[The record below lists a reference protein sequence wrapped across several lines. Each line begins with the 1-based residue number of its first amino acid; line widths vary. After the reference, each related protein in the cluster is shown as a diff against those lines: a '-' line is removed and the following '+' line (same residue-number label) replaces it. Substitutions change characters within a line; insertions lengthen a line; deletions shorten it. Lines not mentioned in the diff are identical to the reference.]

1 MKNIYVGY
9 DFGTN
14 EIKVTNGTTPLSGVN
29 KGQLDSGVLEAKA
42 YTDSKIQNLG
52 EYVGKISPSAG
63 LPLTGSGANNEI
75 DKGDWWYIEA
85 EGTLLGVPVHVG
97 DRLQALINDPDTSDN
112 TAQNVG
118 FTVLH
123 TYHPE
128 DGRFSI
134 TNLSLVANTPLNV
147 NHGLGYKFVQVSVAD
162 SNGKRVDLDVN
173 FVDENNLTLE
183 ANVNVSVWGVIS
195 I

>member
-14 EIKVTNGTTPLSGVN
+14 EIKVANGTTATSATN
-29 KGQLDSGVLEAKA
+29 KGQLDAGILEAKA

-52 EYVGKISPSAG
+52 EYVGKINPTAG
-63 LPLTGSGANNEI
+63 LPTTGSGALNEI

-85 EGTLLGVPVHVG
+85 EGNLLGVPVHVG

-112 TAQNVG
+112 TSANTG
-118 FTVLH
+118 FVVLH

-128 DGRFSI
+128 DGRYTIS
-134 TNLSLVANTPLNV
+134 NLALTANTEKTI
-147 NHGLGYKFVQVSVAD
+147 NHGLGYRFVQVSVAD
-162 SNGKRVDLDVN
+162 VDGNKVDLDVKY
-173 FVDENNLTLE
+173 VDESNLKLTSS
-183 ANVNVSVWGVIS
+183 ATVNVWGVIS